1 MCFEQ
6 PDVSTL
12 LLRYKGLGMNCEVL
26 LGLCLGLIPLVADQ
40 EAGSHVCAGF
50 AHDNISCA
58 RLTSFKLQDDQ
69 AK

>member
-50 AHDNISCA
+50 AHAQPSRLHVTISPV
-58 RLTSFKLQDDQ
+58 RV
-69 AK
+69 